1 MNKWYRSGFAKGILI
16 TFAHVLAIILA
27 ISILWVASFPDV
39 AESVISGEKFENYP
53 DSKAFSQQVW
63 GDSTEILYSLSVK
76 QMLETD
82 GKFDGTKIVDLKEY
96 VDDYQISNQNK
107 NGIAYKLED
116 LDKWGEAI
124 NNGEVNTDGTGVWQD
139 NPIIVCQKPD
149 NTYEYYYY
157 SELKALIENGDL
169 SFIMGNNTENT

>member
-1 MNKWYRSGFAKGILI
+1 
-16 TFAHVLAIILA
+16 
-27 ISILWVASFPDV
+27 
-39 AESVISGEKFENYP
+39 
-53 DSKAFSQQVW
+53 
-63 GDSTEILYSLSVK
+63 
-76 QMLETD
+76 MLETD

-169 SFIMGNNTENT
+169 SFIMGNNTENTSEEALRLLVEDSSYSGEQLGVNVIQDKEGGVKYVDCWSYDGYWIEEMYKPLDAENLLEIVNSNEE